1 MPYIHPPQQKRLVE
15 VDTKTNVRQ
24 TLLTVFWAV
33 TIVTAAVSIIA
44 AIAAGVSSLLAPGA

>member
-1 MPYIHPPQQKRLVE
+1 MPYIHPPQQKRLAA
-15 VDTKTNVRQ
+15 VDTKTSVRQ

-44 AIAAGVSSLLAPGA
+44 AIAAGVGSLLQR